1 MTETIAVD
9 EKLCRFPG
17 CPLPAAASESGSG
30 RPPEYCDDPAHN
42 RAAAWRERKRLQR
55 LVETRD
61 PEVTARPVQAAQQRA
76 AEITTQLTQLA
87 DRFLDQLP
95 KALEELRT
103 LGDLTAAEAQI
114 ATVQSEAQEQ
124 IAAASARAVRAEQAQ
139 RTAEAERDEA
149 DAAAAEALEES
160 ERSAE
165 ILREALSATT
175 AAEESR
181 QAAQAARERAES
193 DAAAAAKTAS
203 ATIASLEKR
212 LEETATARD
221 ALAEKLEKLQ
231 AEHASAVQRR
241 RSETARADHAEKAT
255 ARLQEQLIAEKKA
268 AEKAA
273 ASAEA
278 TISGLRT
285 QRDAAREQ
293 IDALRDQV
301 ADLRGSEA
309 AAKADRDATRAELD
323 RERAHASERLEDL
336 RAAHQAQVA
345 QLVEQ
350 IERRTA
356 PPDLPEEGA

>member
-1 MTETIAVD
+1 MTQTIVVD

-55 LVETRD
+55 LVEERS
-61 PEVTARPVQAAQQRA
+61 PEEAARPVQAAQQRA

-149 DAAAAEALEES
+149 DAAAAEAMEES
-160 ERSAE
+160 ERSAAV
-165 ILREALSATT
+165 LREALAATS

-181 QAAQAARERAES
+181 QVAQAARERAES
-193 DAAAAAKTAS
+193 EAATAAEAAAT
-203 ATIASLEKR
+203 TIATLEKQ
-212 LEETATARD
+212 LAEMTSAHATATGD
-221 ALAEKLEKLQ
+221 LEKLRT
-231 AEHASAVQRR
+231 EHASAVQRR
-241 RSETARADHAEKAT
+241 RSETARADHAEKAM

-268 AEKAA
+268 SEKAA

-278 TISGLRT
+278 TSTALRT
-285 QRDAAREQ
+285 QRDTAREQ
-293 IDALRDQV
+293 IEALRDQV

-336 RAAHQAQVA
+336 RTAHQAQVT

-350 IERRTA
+350 IERRTSSA
-356 PPDLPEEGA
+356 DVPEEGA

>member
-1 MTETIAVD
+1 MTDVMVVD

-55 LVETRD
+55 LAETRP
-61 PEVTARPVQAAQQRA
+61 PEETARPVQAAQQRA

-139 RTAEAERDEA
+139 RAAEAERDEA
-149 DAAAAEALEES
+149 DAAAAEASEEA

-165 ILREALSATT
+165 ILREALAAT
-175 AAEESR
+175 AKAEESR
-181 QAAQAARERAES
+181 QDAQAALETAEAT
-193 DAAAAAKTAS
+193 AAAAAKAAA
-203 ATIASLEKR
+203 ATIASLESR
-212 LEETATARD
+212 IEEMTSERA
-221 ALAEKLEKLQ
+221 ALTEKLEKAQ

-241 RSETARADHAEKAT
+241 RSETARADHAEKAM

-278 TISGLRT
+278 TASGLRT

-293 IDALRDQV
+293 VDALRDQV

-323 RERAHASERLEDL
+323 RERVHAAERLDDL
-336 RAAHQAQVA
+336 RAAHRAQVA

-350 IERRTA
+350 LERRTPSADA
-356 PPDLPEEGA
+356 PEAGS